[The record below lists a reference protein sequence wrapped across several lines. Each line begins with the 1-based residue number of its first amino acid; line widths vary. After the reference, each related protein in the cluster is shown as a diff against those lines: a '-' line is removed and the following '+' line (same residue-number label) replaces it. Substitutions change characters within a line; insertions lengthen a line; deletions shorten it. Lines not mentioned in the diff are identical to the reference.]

1 MAPMSSVQ
9 NHILIVEDD
18 VDLRE
23 AICDVLTESE
33 YQVTGA
39 SDGKEA
45 LDLLRAPGAP
55 RPCAILLDLMMPVMS
70 GYEFRDAQKADPA
83 LADIPVVVMSARWS
97 GKDEIDADEFI
108 PKPIEVDRVLAAL
121 RRLCT
126 C

>member
-1 MAPMSSVQ
+1 MVATSSAQ

-23 AICDVLTESE
+23 AICDVLTEAE

-39 SDGKEA
+39 SDGHEA
-45 LDLLRAPGAP
+45 LEALRAPGAP
-55 RPCAILLDLMMPVMS
+55 RPCVILLDLMMPVMS
-70 GYEFRDAQKADPA
+70 GYEFRDAQKADPD

-121 RRLCT
+121 RRLCS